1 MRFAFSFGK
10 KGHARGSVLVTACR
24 TCGIQRGCP
33 EEKCEKEATF
43 FMAAQVM
50 RITLKAYDHE
60 LVDASARKIID
71 TVKKNGARVSGPVPL
86 PTKKEVV
93 TILRAVHK
101 YKDSRE
107 QFEQRTHKR
116 LIDIETPTQKTV
128 DALSRLEM
136 PAGVYID
143 IKMKSK

>member
-1 MRFAFSFGK
+1 
-10 KGHARGSVLVTACR
+10 
-24 TCGIQRGCP
+24 
-33 EEKCEKEATF
+33 
-43 FMAAQVM
+43 MASQVM
-50 RITLKAYDHE
+50 RITLKAYEHQ
-60 LVDASARKIID
+60 LVDASAKKIIE
-71 TVKKNGARVSGPVPL
+71 TVKKNGSQVSGPVPL

-116 LIDIETPTQKTV
+116 LIDVINPDSKVRESLQN
-128 DALSRLEM
+128 LEV

-143 IKMKSK
+143 IKMK

>member
-1 MRFAFSFGK
+1 M
-10 KGHARGSVLVTACR
+10 T
-24 TCGIQRGCP
+24 
-33 EEKCEKEATF
+33 
-43 FMAAQVM
+43 QVM
-50 RITLKAYDHE
+50 RITLKAYDHQQ
-60 LVDASARKIID
+60 VDASAKKIID
-71 TVKKNGARVSGPVPL
+71 TVKKTGSSVSGPVPL

-116 LIDIETPTQKTV
+116 LIDVLTPTQKTIE
-128 DALSRLEM
+128 ALQKIEV

-143 IKMKSK
+143 IKMKER

>member
-1 MRFAFSFGK
+1 
-10 KGHARGSVLVTACR
+10 
-24 TCGIQRGCP
+24 
-33 EEKCEKEATF
+33 
-43 FMAAQVM
+43 MASQVM
-50 RITLKAYDHE
+50 RITLKAYDHQ
-60 LVDASARKIID
+60 LIDQSAGKIIE
-71 TVKKNGARVSGPVPL
+71 TVKKTGAQVSGPVPL

-116 LIDIETPTQKTV
+116 LIDIMTTNQKTV

-136 PAGVYID
+136 TGGVHSEK
-143 IKMKSK
+143 KMKTK

>member
-1 MRFAFSFGK
+1 
-10 KGHARGSVLVTACR
+10 
-24 TCGIQRGCP
+24 
-33 EEKCEKEATF
+33 
-43 FMAAQVM
+43 MANQIM

-60 LVDASARKIID
+60 LIDQSAAKIVDSC
-71 TVKKNGARVSGPVPL
+71 KKSGSQVSGPVPL

-116 LIDIETPTQKTV
+116 LIDILNPGPKTMETLQ
-128 DALSRLEM
+128 RLDM

-143 IKMKSK
+143 VQMKNEAEKGKAVRKQLITKPAAKKPAVKKTVKKAAPAEEN